1 MSADAAIPRLRR
13 QLLLGHAT
21 APAVNTGMVAV
32 TQNPLALNWA
42 QWLALQRC
50 LRSELGHLLCEPA
63 TRAAARDEMLDA
75 DLQSLLKG

>member
-1 MSADAAIPRLRR
+1 MNAAAVIPRLCR

-21 APAVNTGMVAV
+21 APAVNTSMVSV
-32 TQNPLALNWA
+32 TQNLLALNWA
-42 QWLALQRC
+42 QWQALQRC
-50 LRSELGHLLCEPA
+50 LRSELGHFLCKPA